1 MRRTVILLTAVLL
14 LTAHLPAQT
23 VNHVVLSEIYGG
35 GGNSGSIWKNDF
47 IELYNPTSS
56 AISLEGWSV
65 QYASATGTSWQKTVL
80 SGLIQPKGFFLIQEA
95 KGNGGTQDLPTPDV
109 AGTITLSAT
118 GGKVALVMDML
129 SFVNPTDANVVD
141 FVGYGTTANK
151 FEGSGQAPTPSS
163 TASIERKASATS
175 TAASLGPGGTEEKA
189 GNGWDSDNNAT
200 DFVVQPLASV
210 NPQNSAS
217 PKEPPTG
224 AFAGTGSA
232 EVFPLSIQA
241 DTSMTVTFTLRG
253 DASGIITTMRISVA
267 PPLAWSGSIT
277 DVTVTAATTPDLR
290 ASRDM
295 VILRNLAVGQGD
307 SLLLQLK
314 QLSAPDTTLIV
325 SFGIETGGGSDS
337 TAPIRVLPQLL
348 VYGKPQPIADA
359 RANDRS
365 GVPLLLHKLVT
376 IRGIVTVSSEFGS
389 PSYVQDVSE
398 GIAVFDNSFQA
409 SVTPGDE
416 VTLSGTVLQYF
427 GLTELQQVTLHH
439 IHGSGNDVSPLIVTA
454 QQIADDG
461 GDGIEQYEGLLVRLN
476 RVVVRDTTGLPIT
489 MWEVG
494 GGQAGAN
501 YQLTDS
507 SGTVTVRIDKDVDVV
522 HSSAPTG
529 SFDVIGIVCQFK
541 SDTPYVGGYQ
551 VQPRRQADIISS
563 GPLITLAPYETDI
576 MPASVT
582 LNWETGRAGSTQLR
596 YGKTRMHELG
606 VIGDTSK
613 GTMHRLTISDLL
625 PATTYHIQA
634 FSVSGFDTS
643 FAGDRVVSTASLG
656 SSGQINVYFNKSV
669 DSSLARPDTA
679 QGNADLVDRLLKRI
693 DGAQSTID
701 CALYSIS
708 GSVGERIAQAL
719 VQAQN
724 RHVGVRM
731 IIEKDNLGHGTGDVM
746 NDIITPAGIPWIADD
761 FDPANGGVG
770 LHHNKFIVVDARGG
784 ADQAWVWTG
793 SWNPTDPG
801 TNDDMQ
807 NVIEIQDQALAGA
820 YTLEFN
826 EMWGSDSGA
835 PDASHAR
842 FGARKL
848 DNTPHIFNING
859 TRVECYFS
867 PSDRTTSQIINAL
880 NRADHSVN
888 LALMTFTRS
897 DIAAALKVR
906 RAAGVK
912 VRAILDNKTD
922 SGSQFNFLESNGIE
936 ARLDPD
942 PNALL
947 HHKYAVIDA
956 EQNAG
961 LPAQWVITG
970 SHNWTS
976 AAENSNN
983 ENTLIVQNDRVAN
996 QYLQEF
1002 AARYRDSG
1010 GADDIV
1016 LRVERVNDQLPERP
1030 SLSQNY
1036 PNPFSAKGG
1045 SAFGGNPSTTISYE
1059 LASESMVSL
1068 KVFNIL
1074 GEEVATLADGRQT
1087 KGPHLLQWN
1096 GRDRSGALCSSGVYL
1111 YRLQAGTFTETR
1123 RMLLIK

>member
-1 MRRTVILLTAVLL
+1 
-14 LTAHLPAQT
+14 
-23 VNHVVLSEIYGG
+23 
-35 GGNSGSIWKNDF
+35 
-47 IELYNPTSS
+47 
-56 AISLEGWSV
+56 
-65 QYASATGTSWQKTVL
+65 
-80 SGLIQPKGFFLIQEA
+80 
-95 KGNGGTQDLPTPDV
+95 
-109 AGTITLSAT
+109 
-118 GGKVALVMDML
+118 
-129 SFVNPTDANVVD
+129 
-141 FVGYGTTANK
+141 
-151 FEGSGQAPTPSS
+151 
-163 TASIERKASATS
+163 
-175 TAASLGPGGTEEKA
+175 
-189 GNGWDSDNNAT
+189 
-200 DFVVQPLASV
+200 
-210 NPQNSAS
+210 
-217 PKEPPTG
+217 
-224 AFAGTGSA
+224 
-232 EVFPLSIQA
+232 
-241 DTSMTVTFTLRG
+241 
-253 DASGIITTMRISVA
+253 
-267 PPLAWSGSIT
+267 
-277 DVTVTAATTPDLR
+277 
-290 ASRDM
+290 
-295 VILRNLAVGQGD
+295 
-307 SLLLQLK
+307 
-314 QLSAPDTTLIV
+314 
-325 SFGIETGGGSDS
+325 
-337 TAPIRVLPQLL
+337 
-348 VYGKPQPIADA
+348 
-359 RANDRS
+359 
-365 GVPLLLHKLVT
+365 
-376 IRGIVTVSSEFGS
+376 
-389 PSYVQDVSE
+389 
-398 GIAVFDNSFQA
+398 
-409 SVTPGDE
+409 
-416 VTLSGTVLQYF
+416 
-427 GLTELQQVTLHH
+427 
-439 IHGSGNDVSPLIVTA
+439 
-454 QQIADDG
+454 
-461 GDGIEQYEGLLVRLN
+461 
-476 RVVVRDTTGLPIT
+476 
-489 MWEVG
+489 
-494 GGQAGAN
+494 
-501 YQLTDS
+501 
-507 SGTVTVRIDKDVDVV
+507 
-522 HSSAPTG
+522 
-529 SFDVIGIVCQFK
+529 
-541 SDTPYVGGYQ
+541 
-551 VQPRRQADIISS
+551 
-563 GPLITLAPYETDI
+563 
-576 MPASVT
+576 
-582 LNWETGRAGSTQLR
+582 
-596 YGKTRMHELG
+596 
-606 VIGDTSK
+606 
-613 GTMHRLTISDLL
+613 
-625 PATTYHIQA
+625 
-634 FSVSGFDTS
+634 
-643 FAGDRVVSTASLG
+643 
-656 SSGQINVYFNKSV
+656 
-669 DSSLARPDTA
+669 
-679 QGNADLVDRLLKRI
+679 
-693 DGAQSTID
+693 
-701 CALYSIS
+701 
-708 GSVGERIAQAL
+708 
-719 VQAQN
+719 
-724 RHVGVRM
+724 
-731 IIEKDNLGHGTGDVM
+731 
-746 NDIITPAGIPWIADD
+746 
-761 FDPANGGVG
+761 
-770 LHHNKFIVVDARGG
+770 
-784 ADQAWVWTG
+784 
-793 SWNPTDPG
+793 
-801 TNDDMQ
+801 MQ